1 MNDPVMGGQSTSTV
15 TIDHGMASF
24 DGSCKIVPFLK
35 APGFITMTTG
45 VHLRPDGSS
54 GSDST
59 VAHFPDV
66 SRCQG
71 LILKLRTR
79 VEYEGYYVSFGT
91 DKRPGGHH
99 AQGYKTHLDHIPYG
113 MKFGD
118 VMLSFSDFSLA
129 WDEGTGRTKTT
140 CHDDPTVCPSVATL
154 RNMQT
159 LSFWGEGIEGDVALD
174 IRTIVAFGCRDG
186 DDESSSVT
194 SSSAGIVTPSSTTA
208 VGEVVAGE
216 STTYNS
222 IMDYFKNDSHTNH
235 LSLCMIG
242 MVALCGAIIVM
253 IGGRRVRSGSSS
265 KFSRTRKSSS
275 YQEIKQAG
283 VNDNDVEKTVPGADT
298 STV

>member
-1 MNDPVMGGQSTSTV
+1 MGGQSQSTV

-66 SRCQG
+66 SQCQG

-79 VEYEGYYVSFGT
+79 VEYDGYYVSFGT
-91 DKRPGGHH
+91 DKMPGGHH
-99 AQGYKTHLDHIPYG
+99 AQGYKTHLDHIPY
-113 MKFGD
+113 KKTRD

-129 WDEGTGRTKTT
+129 WDEGTGRTKIT
-140 CHDDPTVCPSVATL
+140 CQDDPTVCPSVATL
-154 RNMQT
+154 QNMQT
-159 LSFWGEGIEGDVALD
+159 MSFWGEGLVGDVALD
-174 IRTIVAFGCRDG
+174 IRTIVAFGCSGGSSGG
-186 DDESSSVT
+186 DDESSVTVT
-194 SSSAGIVTPSSTTA
+194 SSARTDGIVTTSSNIVAGVVVGDSTTN
-208 VGEVVAGE
+208 
-216 STTYNS
+216 NS
-222 IMDYFKNDSHTNH
+222 IMDYFENDSTTNH

-242 MVALCGAIIVM
+242 MMALCGAVVVM
-253 IGGRRVRSGSSS
+253 IRGRRVRLGRS

-275 YQEIKQAG
+275 YQEIKQAA
-283 VNDNDVEKTVPGADT
+283 VNDNDDEKSVPVAGA
-298 STV
+298 SAV